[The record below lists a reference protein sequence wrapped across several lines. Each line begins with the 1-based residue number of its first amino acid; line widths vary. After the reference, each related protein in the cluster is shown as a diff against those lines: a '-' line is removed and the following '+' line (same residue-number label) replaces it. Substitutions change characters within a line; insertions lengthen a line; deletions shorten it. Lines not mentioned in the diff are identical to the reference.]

1 MQSFYRISMQGVHSL
16 WILERQT
23 GICLFEQTFEGSS
36 GKVDADLIGGFL
48 SAISKFCE
56 ELVGEEIR
64 LIETPSMRIL
74 YHGAEKFI
82 VVLLLE
88 NTVIVPVAETMLKEI
103 SLLFTQKYATYLET
117 GQLANVA
124 VFNDFAAEIEHRF
137 ERKATCF
144 IHYMVEQH
152 TKKGEK
158 LENIYE
164 HLKVLMEKRRK
175 AIKCVPCQ
183 NDANCKPI

>member
-1 MQSFYRISMQGVHSL
+1 MQGVHSL

-36 GKVDADLIGGFL
+36 NKVDADLIGGFL
-48 SAISKFCE
+48 SAITKFCE

-82 VVLLLE
+82 MVVLVE
-88 NTVIVPVAETMLKEI
+88 NSVNIAVAESMLNEI
-103 SLLFTQKYATYLET
+103 SSLFTQKYARYLET
-117 GQLANVA
+117 GQLSNVA
-124 VFNDFAAEIEHRF
+124 VFNDFTSEIEKRV

-144 IHYMVEQH
+144 IHYLVEKH
-152 TKKGEK
+152 AKKKET
-158 LENIYE
+158 LATLYD
-164 HLKVLMEKRRK
+164 HLKAMMEKRRQSM
-175 AIKCVPCQ
+175 KCIPCGHGASC
-183 NDANCKPI
+183 NPS